1 MSNIGVQVVIDP
13 SGAVSGGRTATTS
26 LDKIETQ
33 ADMTTASVN
42 KTNAAITATGPAA
55 QNMSKQVDSSSASMK
70 KFNGFVGA
78 AGFQVSDMA
87 IQLGM
92 GANAAMVFGI
102 QGGQLL
108 GFLSPI
114 AGALATVSG
123 ILIGQFTGGMY
134 AGAEAT
140 RELDDALVRTNEE
153 INELTKTQARFA
165 QATLSESLNE
175 DAKALVLAQEETKIL
190 KEEYEAFLKQR
201 EEFEKN
207 PPAFGGGFIEEF
219 IGLADVGDKFRE
231 SEQNVEELQG
241 RIDSTIDTMQKYG
254 QVLEGNKL
262 KEDDNADAI
271 RRRTDSVTSL
281 SQNLIVL
288 QTRISGNNREAAI
301 QEAVFRSGAEAGSDY
316 AAQIAL
322 LSGQQYDLQQ
332 QLSATNDA
340 VSEFDQDGAYLEK
353 LERQADA
360 IGLNAREQ
368 AMLRA
373 EYALSEKATETQ
385 IQQARQLAGALY
397 DATAEQKLQD
407 DITRTFRNTVEGLNP
422 SVDNYVIRMAALTEA
437 HTRGYISAQH
447 LSAEMVKVQQSFS
460 PDSITFAESFNLQ
473 FQQTVEGAQNMEA
486 SLGEIYGNMFGTLS
500 SSIGQATA
508 DMILFGTSGE
518 DAARQVAQAVA
529 GQLISS
535 LVELG
540 VQYALNAALGET
552 IAAASLAATSAS
564 AAATGVAWATPA
576 ALASLAT
583 LGTNSAPATAAVTGT
598 VAAAQGVALA
608 GSAIPSFAE
617 GGLAY
622 GPGTGTSDSF
632 TANLSN
638 GEFVMPQRETARN
651 LGTLQSMRAG
661 NDVTS
666 GGDERKIVIQNYT
679 TGRIDSAQTYTTADE
694 VRVIIREETPNIV
707 SAEFNDEY
715 SQTNKAVQQQ
725 YSINRRF

>member
-1 MSNIGVQVVIDP
+1 MAVEIDIVIDP
-13 SGAVSGGRTATTS
+13 SGSVSGGKVATASLDQIEKAADGATRGTNLLRDELSAMSAAAFASSQKQMQYAKTLQGTTTS
-26 LDKIETQ
+26 TKQL
-33 ADMTTASVN
+33 TAA
-42 KTNAAITATGPAA
+42 TN
-55 QNMSKQVDSSSASMK
+55 SAGGSMN
-70 KFNGFVGA
+70 KFNGFVGQ
-78 AGFQVSDMA
+78 AGFQLSDIA

-108 GFLSPI
+108 GFLSPM

-190 KEEYEAFLKQR
+190 RAEYEAYLKQR

-219 IGLADVGDKFRE
+219 INLADVGDKFKA
-231 SEQNVEELQG
+231 SEQNVAELQG

-262 KEDDNADAI
+262 KEDDNADAV
-271 RRRTDSVTSL
+271 RRRTDSIESL

-316 AAQIAL
+316 AKQIAL

-340 VSEFDQDGAYLEK
+340 VSEFDQDGAYLAK
-353 LERQADA
+353 LEQQV
-360 IGLNAREQ
+360 GLINETAREQ

-373 EYALSEKATETQ
+373 EYSLSEQATAIQ
-385 IQQARQLAGALY
+385 IEQARQLAGALY
-397 DATAEQKLQD
+397 DQTEAKRQQTQAERDARREEEQATEFSMGIVGDATGLDALEQKRQIVLQYQEQELGDAQAHAAALVSLERQTLTERASITSSGLGSILALQSAYGD
-407 DITRTFRNTVEGLNP
+407 DSSGIYRTLLTIQKTATLYSVLLSSQDAIGKAYASAPFPYNLPAVASATVE
-422 SVDNYVIRMAALTEA
+422 T
-437 HTRGYISAQH
+437 
-447 LSAEMVKVQQSFS
+447 
-460 PDSITFAESFNLQ
+460 
-473 FQQTVEGAQNMEA
+473 GA
-486 SLGEIYGNMFGTLS
+486 
-500 SSIGQATA
+500 
-508 DMILFGTSGE
+508 
-518 DAARQVAQAVA
+518 
-529 GQLISS
+529 
-535 LVELG
+535 
-540 VQYALNAALGET
+540 
-552 IAAASLAATSAS
+552 LAAT
-564 AAATGVAWATPA
+564 VQ
-576 ALASLAT
+576 ALT
-583 LGTNSAPATAAVTGT
+583 
-598 VAAAQGVALA
+598 
-608 GSAIPSFAE
+608 PSFAT
-617 GGLAY
+617 GGLAF

-638 GEFVMPQRETARN
+638 GEFVMPARETARN

-661 NDVTS
+661 NGVAGNSTPNIQ
-666 GGDERKIVIQNYT
+666 IVNQT
-679 TGRIDSAQTYTTADE
+679 TGNIDSASASWVDE
-694 VRVIIREETPNIV
+694 DTVRVLIREEVPSIV

-715 SQTNKAVQQQ
+715 SNTNKSIQSQ
-725 YSINRRF
+725 YTMQRKF

>member
-1 MSNIGVQVVIDP
+1 MAVGIDIVVDP
-13 SGAVSGGRTATTS
+13 SGAVSGGRTAVTS

-165 QATLSESLNE
+165 QATLSESLN
-175 DAKALVLAQEETKIL
+175 DDYKALLLA
-190 KEEYEAFLKQR
+190 KEEAKELRKEYDAFQKQR

-207 PPAFGGGFIEEF
+207 PPAFGGGFIEGF
-219 IGLADVGDKFRE
+219 IGLADVGDKLKE
-231 SEQNVEELQG
+231 SEQNVEDLQG
-241 RIDSTIDTMQKYG
+241 RVNNTIDTMQKYG

-288 QTRISGNNREAAI
+288 QTRISGNNREAAV

-316 AAQIAL
+316 AAQISL
-322 LSGQQYDLQQ
+322 LAGQQYDLQQ

-340 VSEFDQDGAYLEK
+340 VSEFDQDGAYIAK
-353 LERQADA
+353 LQQQV
-360 IGLNAREQ
+360 GLINETSREQ
-368 AMLRA
+368 ALLRA
-373 EYALSEKATETQ
+373 EYSLSEQATATQ
-385 IQQARQLAGALY
+385 IEQARQLAGALY
-397 DATAEQKLQD
+397 DQTEAKRAQVQAEREAKQEADQATQFSMGIVGDATGLEALEQKRQIVLEYQEQELGD
-407 DITRTFRNTVEGLNP
+407 AQAHAAALVSLERQ
-422 SVDNYVIRMAALTEA
+422 ALTERA
-437 HTRGYISAQH
+437 
-447 LSAEMVKVQQSFS
+447 
-460 PDSITFAESFNLQ
+460 SITSSGLGSILALQQAYGDDSSGIYRTLLTVQKAATLYSVLLSSQETIGKAWASAPFPANLPAVATA
-473 FQQTVEGAQNMEA
+473 TVETGA
-486 SLGEIYGNMFGTLS
+486 
-500 SSIGQATA
+500 
-508 DMILFGTSGE
+508 
-518 DAARQVAQAVA
+518 
-529 GQLISS
+529 
-535 LVELG
+535 
-540 VQYALNAALGET
+540 
-552 IAAASLAATSAS
+552 LAAT
-564 AAATGVAWATPA
+564 VQ
-576 ALASLAT
+576 ALT
-583 LGTNSAPATAAVTGT
+583 
-598 VAAAQGVALA
+598 
-608 GSAIPSFAE
+608 PSFAT

-638 GEFVMPQRETARN
+638 GEFVMPQRETMRN

-661 NDVTS
+661 NDVTGNS
-666 GGDERKIVIQNYT
+666 APNIQIVNQT
-679 TGRIDSAQTYTTADE
+679 TGKIDSASASWVDSDT
-694 VRVIIREETPNIV
+694 VRVLIREEVPGLLA
-707 SAEFNDEY
+707 AEVNDEY
-715 SQTNKAVQQQ
+715 SQYNKAQQSQ
-725 YSINRRF
+725 YVTQRKF

>member
-1 MSNIGVQVVIDP
+1 MAVGIDIVLDP
-13 SGAVSGGRTATTS
+13 SGAVSGGRVATTS
-26 LDKIETQ
+26 LDQIEKAADGATRGTNLLRDEMTAMSAASFASSQKQTQ
-33 ADMTTASVN
+33 YAKTLQGTTAST
-42 KTNAAITATGPAA
+42 KQLTAATN
-55 QNMSKQVDSSSASMK
+55 SAGGSMN
-70 KFNGFVGA
+70 KFNGFVGQ
-78 AGFQVSDMA
+78 AGFQLSDIA

-190 KEEYEAFLKQR
+190 KEEYDAFLKQR

-301 QEAVFRSGAEAGSDY
+301 QEAVFRSGAESGSAY

-340 VSEFDQDGAYLEK
+340 VSEFDQDGAYIAK
-353 LERQADA
+353 LEQQV
-360 IGLNAREQ
+360 GLINETAREQ

-373 EYALSEKATETQ
+373 EYTLSEQATATQ
-385 IQQARQLAGALY
+385 IEQARQLAGALY
-397 DATAEQKLQD
+397 DQTEAKRAQTQAEREAKQEADQATQFSMGIVGDATGLEALEQKRQIVLEYQEEE
-407 DITRTFRNTVEGLNP
+407 IGNAQAHAAALVSLERQ
-422 SVDNYVIRMAALTEA
+422 ALTERA
-437 HTRGYISAQH
+437 
-447 LSAEMVKVQQSFS
+447 
-460 PDSITFAESFNLQ
+460 SITSSGLGSILALQQAYGDDSSGIYRTLLTVQKAATLYSVLLSSQESIAKAWASAPFPANLPAVATA
-473 FQQTVEGAQNMEA
+473 TVETGA
-486 SLGEIYGNMFGTLS
+486 
-500 SSIGQATA
+500 
-508 DMILFGTSGE
+508 
-518 DAARQVAQAVA
+518 
-529 GQLISS
+529 
-535 LVELG
+535 
-540 VQYALNAALGET
+540 
-552 IAAASLAATSAS
+552 LAAT
-564 AAATGVAWATPA
+564 VQ
-576 ALASLAT
+576 ALT
-583 LGTNSAPATAAVTGT
+583 
-598 VAAAQGVALA
+598 
-608 GSAIPSFAE
+608 PSFAT
-617 GGLAY
+617 GGLAL
-622 GPGTGTSDSF
+622 GPGTSSSDSF
-632 TANLSN
+632 QANLSN
-638 GEFVMPQRETARN
+638 GEFIMPARETSRN
-651 LGTLQSMRAG
+651 LGLLQSMRAG
-661 NDVTS
+661 NDITR
-666 GGDERKIVIQNYT
+666 GGTPNIQIVNQT
-679 TGRIDSAQTYTTADE
+679 TGKIDSASASWVDE
-694 VRVIIREETPNIV
+694 DTVRVLIRQEIPGLLA
-707 SAEFNDEY
+707 AEVNDEY
-715 SQTNKAVQQQ
+715 SQYNKAQQSQ
-725 YSINRRF
+725 YVTQRKF

>member
-1 MSNIGVQVVIDP
+1 MGVGIDIVVDP
-13 SGAVSGGRTATTS
+13 SGAVSGGRVATTS

-33 ADMTTASVN
+33 ADATTQSVKN
-42 KTNAAITATGPAA
+42 TSTALSSVAPAA

-108 GFLSPI
+108 GVISPI

-190 KEEYEAFLKQR
+190 REEYEGFLKQR

-219 IGLADVGDKFRE
+219 IGLADVGDKLKE
-231 SEQNVEELQG
+231 SEQNVEDLQSRVDG
-241 RIDSTIDTMQKYG
+241 TIDTMQKYG

-262 KEDDNADAI
+262 KEDDNTEAV

-316 AAQIAL
+316 AAQISL
-322 LSGQQYDLQQ
+322 LAGQQYDLQQ

-340 VSEFDQDGAYLEK
+340 VSEFDQDGAYIAK
-353 LERQADA
+353 LQQQV
-360 IGLNAREQ
+360 GLINENAREQ
-368 AMLRA
+368 ALLRA
-373 EYALSEKATETQ
+373 EYSLSEQATATQ
-385 IQQARQLAGALY
+385 IEQARQLAGALY
-397 DATAEQKLQD
+397 DQTEAKRAQVQAEREAKQEADQATQFSMGIVGDATGLEALEQKRQIVLEYQEQELGD
-407 DITRTFRNTVEGLNP
+407 AQAHA
-422 SVDNYVIRMAALTEA
+422 AALVSLERQTLTERA
-437 HTRGYISAQH
+437 
-447 LSAEMVKVQQSFS
+447 
-460 PDSITFAESFNLQ
+460 SITSSGLGSILALQ
-473 FQQTVEGAQNMEA
+473 QAYGDDSSGIYRTLLTVQKAA
-486 SLGEIYGNMFGTLS
+486 TLYSVLLS
-500 SSIGQATA
+500 SQSA
-508 DMILFGTSGE
+508 
-518 DAARQVAQAVA
+518 
-529 GQLISS
+529 
-535 LVELG
+535 
-540 VQYALNAALGET
+540 
-552 IAAASLAATSAS
+552 IAAAWASAPFPANLPAVATATVETGALAAT
-564 AAATGVAWATPA
+564 VQ
-576 ALASLAT
+576 ALT
-583 LGTNSAPATAAVTGT
+583 
-598 VAAAQGVALA
+598 
-608 GSAIPSFAE
+608 PSFAT

-661 NDVTS
+661 NDVTGNS
-666 GGDERKIVIQNYT
+666 VPNIQIVNQT
-679 TGRIDSAQTYTTADE
+679 TGKIDSASASWVDSDT
-694 VRVIIREETPNIV
+694 VRVLIREEVPGLLA
-707 SAEFNDEY
+707 AEVNDEY
-715 SQTNKAVQQQ
+715 SQYNKAQQSQ
-725 YSINRRF
+725 YVTQRKF

>member
-1 MSNIGVQVVIDP
+1 MAVGIDIVIDP
-13 SGAVSGGRTATTS
+13 SGSVSGGKVATAS
-26 LDKIETQ
+26 LDQIEKAADGATRGTNLLRDELSAMSAAAFASSQKQTQ
-33 ADMTTASVN
+33 YSKTLQGTTAST
-42 KTNAAITATGPAA
+42 KQLTAATN
-55 QNMSKQVDSSSASMK
+55 SAGNSMG
-70 KFNGFVGA
+70 KFQGFVGQ
-78 AGFQVSDMA
+78 AGFQLSDIA

-108 GFLSPI
+108 GFLSPM

-123 ILIGQFTGGMY
+123 ILVGQFTGGMY

-153 INELTKTQARFA
+153 INELTQTQARFA

-190 KEEYEAFLKQR
+190 RAEYEAYLRQR

-219 IGLADVGDKFRE
+219 INLADVRDRFKA
-231 SEQNVEELQG
+231 SEQNVEDLQG

-262 KEDDNADAI
+262 KEDDNADAV

-316 AAQIAL
+316 AKQIAL

-340 VSEFDQDGAYLEK
+340 VSEFDQDGAYIAK
-353 LERQADA
+353 LEQQV
-360 IGLNAREQ
+360 GLINETAREQ

-373 EYALSEKATETQ
+373 EYSLSEQATAAQ
-385 IQQARQLAGALY
+385 IEQARQLAGALY
-397 DATAEQKLQD
+397 DQTEAKRQQTQAERDARREEEQATEFSMGIVGDATGLDALEQKRQIVLQYQEQELGD
-407 DITRTFRNTVEGLNP
+407 AQAHAAALVSLERQ
-422 SVDNYVIRMAALTEA
+422 ALTERA
-437 HTRGYISAQH
+437 
-447 LSAEMVKVQQSFS
+447 
-460 PDSITFAESFNLQ
+460 SITSSGLGSILALQQAYGDDSSGIYRTLLTIQKTATLYSVLLSSQESIGKAWASAPFPANLPAVATA
-473 FQQTVEGAQNMEA
+473 TVETGA
-486 SLGEIYGNMFGTLS
+486 
-500 SSIGQATA
+500 
-508 DMILFGTSGE
+508 
-518 DAARQVAQAVA
+518 
-529 GQLISS
+529 
-535 LVELG
+535 
-540 VQYALNAALGET
+540 
-552 IAAASLAATSAS
+552 LAAT
-564 AAATGVAWATPA
+564 VQ
-576 ALASLAT
+576 ALT
-583 LGTNSAPATAAVTGT
+583 
-598 VAAAQGVALA
+598 
-608 GSAIPSFAE
+608 PSFAT
-617 GGLAY
+617 GGLAF

-651 LGTLQSMRAG
+651 LGTLQAMRAG
-661 NDVTS
+661 VDVNGKS
-666 GGDERKIVIQNYT
+666 APNIQIVNQT
-679 TGRIDSAQTYTTADE
+679 TGKIDSASASWVDE
-694 VRVIIREETPNIV
+694 DTVRVLIREEVPGIV
-707 SAEFNDEY
+707 IAEFNDEY
-715 SQTNKAVQQQ
+715 SNTNKAVQSQ
-725 YSINRRF
+725 YTMQRKF

>member
-1 MSNIGVQVVIDP
+1 MAVGIDIVVDP

-190 KEEYEAFLKQR
+190 REEYESFLKQR

-262 KEDDNADAI
+262 KEDDNAEAV
-271 RRRTDSVTSL
+271 RRRTDSIESL

-340 VSEFDQDGAYLEK
+340 VSEFDQDGAYIAK
-353 LERQADA
+353 LQQQV
-360 IGLNAREQ
+360 GLINENAREQ
-368 AMLRA
+368 ALLRA
-373 EYALSEKATETQ
+373 EYSLSEQATATQ
-385 IQQARQLAGALY
+385 IEQARQLAGALY
-397 DATAEQKLQD
+397 DQTEAKRQQVQAEREAKQEADQATQFSMGIVGDATGLEALEQKRQIVLEYQEQELGD
-407 DITRTFRNTVEGLNP
+407 AQAHSAALVSLERQ
-422 SVDNYVIRMAALTEA
+422 ALTERA
-437 HTRGYISAQH
+437 
-447 LSAEMVKVQQSFS
+447 
-460 PDSITFAESFNLQ
+460 SITSSGLGSILALQ
-473 FQQTVEGAQNMEA
+473 QAYGDDSSGIYRTLLTVQKAA
-486 SLGEIYGNMFGTLS
+486 TLYSVLLS
-500 SSIGQATA
+500 SQETIGKAWA
-508 DMILFGTSGE
+508 SAPFPANIP
-518 DAARQVAQAVA
+518 AVA
-529 GQLISS
+529 
-535 LVELG
+535 V
-540 VQYALNAALGET
+540 ATTET
-552 IAAASLAATSAS
+552 GALAAT
-564 AAATGVAWATPA
+564 VQ
-576 ALASLAT
+576 ALT
-583 LGTNSAPATAAVTGT
+583 
-598 VAAAQGVALA
+598 
-608 GSAIPSFAE
+608 PSFAT

-638 GEFVMPQRETARN
+638 GEFVMPARETARN
-651 LGTLQSMRAG
+651 LGTLQSMRSG
-661 NDVTS
+661 NDVTGNS
-666 GGDERKIVIQNYT
+666 VPNIQIVNQT
-679 TGRIDSAQTYTTADE
+679 TGKIDSATASWVDE
-694 VRVIIREETPNIV
+694 DTVRVLIREEVPGLLA
-707 SAEFNDEY
+707 AEVNDEY
-715 SQTNKAVQQQ
+715 SQYNKATQSQSVMQR
-725 YSINRRF
+725 NL

>member
-1 MSNIGVQVVIDP
+1 MAVGIDIVVDP
-13 SGAVSGGRTATTS
+13 SGAVSGGRVATTS
-26 LDKIETQ
+26 LDQIEKAADGATRGTNLLRDELSAISAAAFASSQKQTQ
-33 ADMTTASVN
+33 YSKTLQGTTAST
-42 KTNAAITATGPAA
+42 KQLTAATN
-55 QNMSKQVDSSSASMK
+55 SAGGSMN
-70 KFNGFVGA
+70 KFNGFVGQ
-78 AGFQVSDMA
+78 AGFQLSDIA

-190 KEEYEAFLKQR
+190 RAEYEAYLKQR

-219 IGLADVGDKFRE
+219 INLADVGDKFKA

-271 RRRTDSVTSL
+271 RRRTSSVESL

-288 QTRISGNNREAAI
+288 QTRISGNNREATI

-316 AAQIAL
+316 AKQIAL

-340 VSEFDQDGAYLEK
+340 VSEFDQDGAYLAK
-353 LERQADA
+353 LEQQV
-360 IGLNAREQ
+360 GLINETAREQ

-373 EYALSEKATETQ
+373 EYSLSEQATAIQ
-385 IQQARQLAGALY
+385 IEQARQLAGALY
-397 DATAEQKLQD
+397 DQTEAKRQQTQAERDARREEEQATEFSMGIVGDATGLDALEQKRQIVLSYQEQELGDAQAHAAALVSLERQTLAERASITSSGLGSILALQSAYGD
-407 DITRTFRNTVEGLNP
+407 DSSGIYRTLLTIQKTATLYSVLLSSQDAIGKAWASAPFPYNIGAVTAATVETGALAAG
-422 SVDNYVIRMAALTEA
+422 VQALT
-437 HTRGYISAQH
+437 
-447 LSAEMVKVQQSFS
+447 
-460 PDSITFAESFNLQ
+460 
-473 FQQTVEGAQNMEA
+473 
-486 SLGEIYGNMFGTLS
+486 
-500 SSIGQATA
+500 
-508 DMILFGTSGE
+508 
-518 DAARQVAQAVA
+518 
-529 GQLISS
+529 
-535 LVELG
+535 
-540 VQYALNAALGET
+540 
-552 IAAASLAATSAS
+552 
-564 AAATGVAWATPA
+564 
-576 ALASLAT
+576 
-583 LGTNSAPATAAVTGT
+583 
-598 VAAAQGVALA
+598 
-608 GSAIPSFAE
+608 PSFAT
-617 GGLAY
+617 GGLAF

-638 GEFVMPQRETARN
+638 GEFVMPARETARN

-661 NDVTS
+661 NGVT
-666 GGDERKIVIQNYT
+666 GNNAPNIQIVNQT
-679 TGRIDSAQTYTTADE
+679 TGKIDSASASWVDE
-694 VRVIIREETPNIV
+694 DTVRVLIREEVPGIV

-715 SQTNKAVQQQ
+715 SNTNKSIQSQ
-725 YSINRRF
+725 YTLQRKF

>member
-1 MSNIGVQVVIDP
+1 MAVGIDINIDP
-13 SGAVSGGRTATTS
+13 SGAVSGGRVATTS

-33 ADMTTASVN
+33 ADATTQSVKN
-42 KTNAAITATGPAA
+42 TSTALSSVAPAA
-55 QNMSKQVDSSSASMK
+55 QNMSKQVDASSNSMK

-108 GFLSPI
+108 GVISPL

-153 INELTKTQARFA
+153 INELTQTQARFA

-190 KEEYEAFLKQR
+190 RAEYEAYLKQR

-219 IGLADVGDKFRE
+219 INLADVGDRFKA
-231 SEQNVEELQG
+231 SEQNVEDLQG

-262 KEDDNADAI
+262 KEDDNADAV

-316 AAQIAL
+316 AKQIAL

-340 VSEFDQDGAYLEK
+340 VSEFDQDGEYIAK
-353 LERQADA
+353 LEQQV
-360 IGLNAREQ
+360 GLINETAREQ

-373 EYALSEKATETQ
+373 EYTLSEQANEKQ
-385 IQQARQLAGALY
+385 IEQARQLAGALY
-397 DATAEQKLQD
+397 DAAEAKKKKTKEDREAKRDAEEATEFSMGIVGDATGLEALEQKRQIILQYQED
-407 DITRTFRNTVEGLNP
+407 EIGKAQAHA
-422 SVDNYVIRMAALTEA
+422 AALVSLERQTLTERA
-437 HTRGYISAQH
+437 
-447 LSAEMVKVQQSFS
+447 
-460 PDSITFAESFNLQ
+460 SITSSGLGSILALQ
-473 FQQTVEGAQNMEA
+473 QAYGDD
-486 SLGEIYGNMFGTLS
+486 SSGIYRTLLTIQKTATLYSVLLS
-500 SSIGQATA
+500 SQSA
-508 DMILFGTSGE
+508 
-518 DAARQVAQAVA
+518 
-529 GQLISS
+529 
-535 LVELG
+535 
-540 VQYALNAALGET
+540 
-552 IAAASLAATSAS
+552 IAAAWASSPFPANLPAVATATVETGALAAT
-564 AAATGVAWATPA
+564 VQ
-576 ALASLAT
+576 ALT
-583 LGTNSAPATAAVTGT
+583 
-598 VAAAQGVALA
+598 
-608 GSAIPSFAE
+608 PSFAT
-617 GGLAY
+617 GGLAL
-622 GPGTGTSDSF
+622 GPGTSSSDSF
-632 TANLSN
+632 QANLSN
-638 GEFVMPQRETARN
+638 GEFIMPARETSRN
-651 LGTLQSMRAG
+651 LGLLQSMRAG
-661 NDVTS
+661 NDITR
-666 GGDERKIVIQNYT
+666 GGTPNIQIVNQT
-679 TGRIDSAQTYTTADE
+679 TGKIDSSSASWVDE
-694 VRVIIREETPNIV
+694 DTVRVLIREEVPGIV

-715 SQTNKAVQQQ
+715 SNTNKSIQSQ
-725 YSINRRF
+725 YALQRKF

>member
-1 MSNIGVQVVIDP
+1 MAVGIDIVVDP
-13 SGAVSGGRTATTS
+13 SGAVSGGRVATTS
-26 LDKIETQ
+26 LDQIEKAADGATRGTNLLRDELSAMSAASLASSQKQTQ
-33 ADMTTASVN
+33 YSKTLQGTAAST
-42 KTNAAITATGPAA
+42 KQLTAATN
-55 QNMSKQVDSSSASMK
+55 SAGGSMK
-70 KFNGFVGA
+70 QFQGFVGQ
-78 AGFQVSDMA
+78 AGFQLSDIA

-190 KEEYEAFLKQR
+190 RAEYEAYLKQR

-219 IGLADVGDKFRE
+219 INLADVGDKFKA
-231 SEQNVEELQG
+231 SEQNVAELQG

-254 QVLEGNKL
+254 QVLDGNKL

-271 RRRTDSVTSL
+271 RRRTSSVESL

-316 AAQIAL
+316 AKQIAL

-340 VSEFDQDGAYLEK
+340 VSEFDQDGAYLAK
-353 LERQADA
+353 LEQQV
-360 IGLNAREQ
+360 GLINETAREQ

-373 EYALSEKATETQ
+373 EYSLSEQATATQ
-385 IQQARQLAGALY
+385 IEQARQLAGALY
-397 DATAEQKLQD
+397 DQTEAKRQQVQTERDARREEEQATGFSMGIVGDATGLEALEQKRQIVLQYQEQELGD
-407 DITRTFRNTVEGLNP
+407 AQAHAAALVSLERQ
-422 SVDNYVIRMAALTEA
+422 ALTERA
-437 HTRGYISAQH
+437 
-447 LSAEMVKVQQSFS
+447 
-460 PDSITFAESFNLQ
+460 SITSSGLGSILALQ
-473 FQQTVEGAQNMEA
+473 EAYGDDSSGIYRTLLTVQKAA
-486 SLGEIYGNMFGTLS
+486 TLYSVLLS
-500 SSIGQATA
+500 SQSA
-508 DMILFGTSGE
+508 
-518 DAARQVAQAVA
+518 
-529 GQLISS
+529 
-535 LVELG
+535 
-540 VQYALNAALGET
+540 
-552 IAAASLAATSAS
+552 IAAAWASAPFPANLPAVATATVETGALAATVQALTP
-564 AAATGVAWATPA
+564 AFATGGYV
-576 ALASLAT
+576 
-583 LGTNSAPATAAVTGT
+583 
-598 VAAAQGVALA
+598 QGA
-608 GSAIPSFAE
+608 
-617 GGLAY
+617 
-622 GPGTGTSDSF
+622 GTGTSDSIN
-632 TANLSN
+632 ARLSM
-638 GEFVMPQRETARN
+638 GEFVMPARETKRYAPELN
-651 LGTLQSMRAG
+651 DMRSG
-661 NDVTS
+661 NYR
-666 GGDERKIVIQNYT
+666 GGGNSTPNIQIVNQT
-679 TGRIDSAQTYTTADE
+679 TGKIDSASTSWVDE
-694 VRVIIREETPNIV
+694 DTVRVLIREEVPGIV

-715 SQTNKAVQQQ
+715 SNTNKSIQSQ
-725 YSINRRF
+725 YTLQRKF

>member
-1 MSNIGVQVVIDP
+1 MAVGIDIVVDP
-13 SGAVSGGRTATTS
+13 SGAVSGGRVATTS
-26 LDKIETQ
+26 LDQIEKAADGATRGTNLLRDELSAMSAAAFASSQKQTQ
-33 ADMTTASVN
+33 YSKTLQGTAAST
-42 KTNAAITATGPAA
+42 KQLTAATN
-55 QNMSKQVDSSSASMK
+55 SAGGSMN
-70 KFNGFVGA
+70 KFNGFVGQ
-78 AGFQVSDMA
+78 AGFQLSDIA

-190 KEEYEAFLKQR
+190 RAEYEAYLKQR

-219 IGLADVGDKFRE
+219 INLADVGDKFKA
-231 SEQNVEELQG
+231 SEQNVAELQG

-271 RRRTDSVTSL
+271 RRRTSSVESL

-316 AAQIAL
+316 AKQIAL

-340 VSEFDQDGAYLEK
+340 VSEFDQDGAYLAK
-353 LERQADA
+353 LEQQV
-360 IGLNAREQ
+360 GLINETAREQ

-373 EYALSEKATETQ
+373 EYSLSEQATATQ
-385 IQQARQLAGALY
+385 IEQARQLAGALY
-397 DATAEQKLQD
+397 DQTEAKRQQVQTERDARREEEQATGFSMGIVGDATGLEVLEQKRQIVLQYQEQELGDAQAHAAALVSLERQTLSERASITSSGLGSILALQEAYGDDSSGIYRTLLTVQKAATLYSVLLSSQESIGKAWASAPFPANLPAVATA
-407 DITRTFRNTVEGLNP
+407 TVE
-422 SVDNYVIRMAALTEA
+422 T
-437 HTRGYISAQH
+437 
-447 LSAEMVKVQQSFS
+447 
-460 PDSITFAESFNLQ
+460 
-473 FQQTVEGAQNMEA
+473 GA
-486 SLGEIYGNMFGTLS
+486 
-500 SSIGQATA
+500 
-508 DMILFGTSGE
+508 
-518 DAARQVAQAVA
+518 
-529 GQLISS
+529 
-535 LVELG
+535 
-540 VQYALNAALGET
+540 
-552 IAAASLAATSAS
+552 LAAT
-564 AAATGVAWATPA
+564 VQ
-576 ALASLAT
+576 ALT
-583 LGTNSAPATAAVTGT
+583 
-598 VAAAQGVALA
+598 
-608 GSAIPSFAE
+608 PSFAT
-617 GGLAY
+617 GGYVQGA
-622 GPGTGTSDSF
+622 GTGTSDSIN
-632 TANLSN
+632 ARLSM
-638 GEFVMPQRETARN
+638 GEFVMPARETKRYAPELN
-651 LGTLQSMRAG
+651 DMRSG
-661 NDVTS
+661 NYR
-666 GGDERKIVIQNYT
+666 GGGNSVPNIQIVNQT
-679 TGRIDSAQTYTTADE
+679 TGKIDSASTSWVDE
-694 VRVIIREETPNIV
+694 DTVRVLIREEVPGIV

-715 SQTNKAVQQQ
+715 SNTNKSIQSQ
-725 YSINRRF
+725 YTLQRKF